1 LSISNNIH
9 DIFRA
14 SGQPTAAKEK
24 KKSGLQS
31 TQTPSP
37 FFYETKLLKKYG
49 VEKGTRIIPCRWHSR
64 GFSGGSRGGAA
75 AARKRRE
82 QHRRCWHA
90 AVQP

>member
-1 LSISNNIH
+1 VHQGSLLQ
-9 DIFRA
+9 R
-14 SGQPTAAKEK
+14 KR
-24 KKSGLQS
+24 KKSAAAVH
-31 TQTPSP
+31 TKTPFLFLRNIES
-37 FFYETKLLKKYG
+37 YIIQKYG

-64 GFSGGSRGGAA
+64 GFSGSSGGGAA